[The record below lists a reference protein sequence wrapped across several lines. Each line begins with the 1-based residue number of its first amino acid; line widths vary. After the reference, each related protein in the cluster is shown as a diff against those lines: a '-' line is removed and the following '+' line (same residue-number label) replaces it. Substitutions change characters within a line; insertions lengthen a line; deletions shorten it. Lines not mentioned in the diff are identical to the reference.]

1 MSPDQDAAPLPSR
14 RAMRIAG
21 IAGGTVLAVIV
32 ITGIA
37 SRATSDT
44 RLREWT
50 ETQAIPTVA
59 VARPNPRGKGTSLVL
74 PGRLEA
80 YSQAQIYARSSG
92 YLKEWQVDIGG
103 RVKAGQLL
111 AEIEAPDLDQQFV
124 QAQADLASATANAKL
139 SDATLKRGEALMR
152 SNWVSQQDFD
162 QRTADLGNKQGMVK
176 AAQANVDRLQVLE
189 QYKRI
194 VAPFDG
200 LVTARNTDIG
210 ALINSGAGG
219 APLFVVSDIH
229 RLRVYVNVPQNY
241 VPNIKIGT
249 QAQISVPEYPGRTFP
264 AVVEASAQAVDVAS
278 GSTRMQL
285 GVDNPNG
292 ELMSGGFANVSLDLP
307 HAAVAVNVPAS
318 ALIFDRTGLHLAT
331 VDQDDHVVLKLVTI
345 AHDLGQ
351 EIEIGSGLDP
361 NDRVILNPPDGVAE
375 GDEVR
380 IAGSE
385 DGEGSAKSAA
395 AKPGSK
401 IGALD

>member
-124 QAQADLASATANAKL
+124 QAQADLASATANAK
-139 SDATLKRGEALMR
+139 
-152 SNWVSQQDFD
+152 
-162 QRTADLGNKQGMVK
+162 
-176 AAQANVDRLQVLE
+176 
-189 QYKRI
+189 
-194 VAPFDG
+194 
-200 LVTARNTDIG
+200 
-210 ALINSGAGG
+210 
-219 APLFVVSDIH
+219 
-229 RLRVYVNVPQNY
+229 
-241 VPNIKIGT
+241 
-249 QAQISVPEYPGRTFP
+249 
-264 AVVEASAQAVDVAS
+264 
-278 GSTRMQL
+278 
-285 GVDNPNG
+285 
-292 ELMSGGFANVSLDLP
+292 
-307 HAAVAVNVPAS
+307 
-318 ALIFDRTGLHLAT
+318 
-331 VDQDDHVVLKLVTI
+331 
-345 AHDLGQ
+345 
-351 EIEIGSGLDP
+351 
-361 NDRVILNPPDGVAE
+361 
-375 GDEVR
+375 
-380 IAGSE
+380 
-385 DGEGSAKSAA
+385 
-395 AKPGSK
+395 
-401 IGALD
+401 